1 MLCFVIDQKQSQIV
15 YIEEEIFILE
25 TWKTRVIVKHK
36 ECSYLAKYKLL

>member
-25 TWKTRVIVKHK
+25 T
-36 ECSYLAKYKLL
+36 